1 MNTTPP
7 STPPGRLRTLIE
19 SRGFQGLVLGLIFLN
34 AITLGLESD
43 ASIVERHG
51 KLLHAIDA
59 AVLAVFVFELVL
71 RLLVHRLAFFRDA
84 WSLFDLAIVLL
95 ALVPAMGPFA
105 VLRALRILRAL
116 RLVSMVPS
124 MRRVVEALLGAL
136 PGMASIGALLALL
149 LYVAGVLATKLF
161 GALAPEYF
169 GALDRSLFTLFQVMT
184 LEGWA
189 DIARPLMA
197 ERSWA
202 WFFFVAYILVST
214 FAVLNL
220 FIAVV
225 VNAMQEQ
232 VNADMLRAEDAS
244 EQAARRER
252 AEILAELRALRAR
265 LEQAPRQG

>member
-1 MNTTPP
+1 MQPTITPSSP
-7 STPPGRLRTLIE
+7 LRALVE
-19 SRGFQGLVLGLIFLN
+19 SRVFQGAILALIFLN
-34 AITLGLESD
+34 ALTLGLESD
-43 ASIVERHG
+43 PSIVARHG
-51 KLLHAIDA
+51 TLLATIDRV
-59 AVLAVFVFELVL
+59 VLVVFVVELVL
-71 RLLVHRLAFFRDA
+71 RLAVHRLAFFRDA

-116 RLVSMVPS
+116 RLVSMIPS

-161 GALAPEYF
+161 GGLEPEYF
-169 GALDRSLFTLFQVMT
+169 GSLGRSLFTLFQIMT

-189 DIARPLMA
+189 DIARALMA
-197 ERSWA
+197 ERPWA

-232 VNADMLRAEDAS
+232 VNADMQRSEDAS
-244 EQAARRER
+244 EEVARRER
-252 AEILAELRALRAR
+252 AEILTELRALRAK
-265 LEQAPRQG
+265 LEQPPRPG

>member
-1 MNTTPP
+1 MQPNPP
-7 STPPGRLRTLIE
+7 THTSGLRTLVE
-19 SRGFQGLVLGLIFLN
+19 GRVFQGVVLALIFLN

-43 ASIVERHG
+43 ASIVARHG
-51 KLLHAIDA
+51 ALLATIDRV
-59 AVLAVFVFELVL
+59 VLFVFVVELLL
-71 RLLVHRLAFFRDA
+71 RLSVYRLAFFRDA

-95 ALVPAMGPFA
+95 AVVPAMGPFA

-116 RLVSMVPS
+116 RLVSMIPS

-136 PGMASIGALLALL
+136 PGMASIAALLALL

-161 GALAPEYF
+161 GTLAPEYF
-169 GALDRSLFTLFQVMT
+169 GSLGSSLFTLFQIMT

-189 DIARPLMA
+189 DIARGLMV
-197 ERSWA
+197 ERPWA

-232 VNADMLRAEDAS
+232 VNADMQSAEDAS

-265 LEQAPRQG
+265 LDAPPAP